1 MVFLWRKCAT
11 FIIWNQPLTQKS
23 FQRRTGLYSL
33 SISPQKVFSTKV
45 TPRDLH
51 YIFITARLSIAWEIG
66 NGIGSRFSVQLSDVL
81 PQFKEM
87 WAKNNYV
94 DRAQSN
100 NLDDTVYIG
109 EMHKKLLFLVVA
121 NMTMNEGDTL
131 HYRLRVSLVP
141 NNVDVWSWVKWY
153 REPHE
158 AKTTEP
164 TPTKRPATSSDQTS
178 TRKKV
183 RLYINAK

>member
-1 MVFLWRKCAT
+1 
-11 FIIWNQPLTQKS
+11 
-23 FQRRTGLYSL
+23 
-33 SISPQKVFSTKV
+33 
-45 TPRDLH
+45 
-51 YIFITARLSIAWEIG
+51 
-66 NGIGSRFSVQLSDVL
+66 
-81 PQFKEM
+81 M

-141 NNVDVWSWVKWY
+141 SNIDVWGWVKYY
-153 REPHE
+153 REPYE
-158 AKTTEP
+158 ASQQTTQS
-164 TPTKRPATSSDQTS
+164 TPTKAPPKPPKVSYIPLQNLISSM
-178 TRKKV
+178 
-183 RLYINAK
+183 

>member
-1 MVFLWRKCAT
+1 
-11 FIIWNQPLTQKS
+11 
-23 FQRRTGLYSL
+23 
-33 SISPQKVFSTKV
+33 
-45 TPRDLH
+45 
-51 YIFITARLSIAWEIG
+51 
-66 NGIGSRFSVQLSDVL
+66 
-81 PQFKEM
+81 M

-141 NNVDVWSWVKWY
+141 NNIDVWSWVKWY

-158 AKTTEP
+158 ANQQQTTQP
-164 TPTKRPATSSDQTS
+164 TPTKKPATSSKQT
-178 TRKKV
+178 TEKV
-183 RLYINAK
+183 RCAANICVFSSSVNAKN